1 MTAATFIAAG
11 ALDALAGDP
20 LWFPHPVRGMGWAA
34 GGLDRLVRRY
44 SRGFAPLEVVG
55 GGFIVATL
63 VIGSAALTSGMQRLA
78 AARGPR
84 YRAIVDIV
92 LAWTALAARDLIVEV
107 NRVLAALQSDEL
119 DAARSALGRI
129 VGRDTGTLDRAAIA
143 RALIETLAESFC
155 DGIVAPLCALALG
168 GPPLALAFKA
178 ASTLDSMI
186 GHIEPPH
193 THVGFVAAKLDDALC
208 YVPARIAAVAIAVCA
223 PLAGGSTPN
232 ALRTAWRDGGKHPSP
247 NAGRVEAAM
256 AGALAVRLGGPLSYD
271 GVPVTRALLGAANAL
286 PAEDDVRRARTV
298 VVAASVLVFAVLS
311 TLLAPAA
318 QPAER

>member
-1 MTAATFIAAG
+1 VTAAAFAAAG

-20 LWFPHPVRGMGWAA
+20 RWFPHPVRGVGLAA
-34 GGLDRLVRRY
+34 GSLDRLVRRHA
-44 SRGFAPLEVVG
+44 RGSAAFEVAG
-55 GGFIVATL
+55 GGLIVVTL

-84 YRAIVDIV
+84 YRAIVDV
-92 LAWTALAARDLIVEV
+92 TLAWTTIAARDLIVEV
-107 NRVLAALQSDEL
+107 NAVLAALQRDDL
-119 DAARSALGRI
+119 AAARLRLARI
-129 VGRDTGTLDRAAIA
+129 VGRDTAELDRSGIA

-186 GHIEPPH
+186 GHVEAPH

-208 YVPARIAAVAIAVCA
+208 FVPARIAAIGLAACA
-223 PLAGGSTPN
+223 PLAGGSAPN

-256 AGALAVRLGGPLSYD
+256 AGALGVRLGGPLSYD
-271 GVPVTRALLGAANAL
+271 GIVVARALLGAAYAA
-286 PAEDDVRRARTV
+286 PTEADVRRARTM
-298 VVAASVLVFAVLS
+298 VVAASILVFA
-311 TLLAPAA
+311 TLAA
-318 QPAER
+318 QLALAARTAKR